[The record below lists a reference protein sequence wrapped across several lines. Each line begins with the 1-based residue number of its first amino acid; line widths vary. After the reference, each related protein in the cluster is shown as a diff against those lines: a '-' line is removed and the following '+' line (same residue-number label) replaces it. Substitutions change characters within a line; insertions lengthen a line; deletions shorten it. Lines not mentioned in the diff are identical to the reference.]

1 MSAPVLSQPSLQ
13 VQGQRWPS
21 VLLWLSTG
29 VRPFRLNVLGTG
41 PVSGAVVMAVVSILK
56 VDPELSCLSQ
66 RLPSMKAALTSPLPR
81 ASKGQG
87 WQLLISG
94 E

>member
-13 VQGQRWPS
+13 VQGQRWPN

-29 VRPFRLNVLGTG
+29 VRPFRLNVFGTG
-41 PVSGAVVMAVVSILK
+41 PVSGAVVMAVVSTWK

-66 RLPSMKAALTSPLPR
+66 RLPSMKSAFFVVVVAFF
-81 ASKGQG
+81 
-87 WQLLISG
+87 IFY
-94 E
+94 

>member
-1 MSAPVLSQPSLQ
+1 MSAPVLPQSNLQ

-41 PVSGAVVMAVVSILK
+41 PVSGEVVMAVAGIRK

-66 RLPSMKAALTSPLPR
+66 RLPSMKSALTSPLPW
-81 ASKGQG
+81 ASKG
-87 WQLLISG
+87 
-94 E
+94 